1 MRTHSHNLKVIM
13 VIIRKWV
20 LHLELDILIMFNRNQ
35 IIMKVSLIKEL
46 KMIKGIKIIKIM
58 MYIMIMI

>member
-1 MRTHSHNLKVIM
+1 MRIHSNSLKVII

-20 LHLELDILIMFNRNQ
+20 LLLELDILIMFNRNQ

-46 KMIKGIKIIKIM
+46 KMIKRIKIIKIM